1 MALTGITAGVAA
13 AGQADSWQEQH
24 DLLVKRLRNLQ
35 DKAGE
40 FGESYRPI
48 YQAALPWYERWG
60 GINRDPVDS
69 WMVSPEKYADDLA
82 DALEKGM
89 NFVAEN
95 PGAQIPLVFETTLP
109 GGEKISV
116 KYWLKLPAGFPSRS
130 AHFPLIIGLHGSG
143 WLGHKISFVRGGGG
157 SGPCFEVTPINEG
170 GSWRIDFLNVFLDRL
185 LATLPIDADRVYV
198 EGHSLGGIATW
209 EWATKN
215 PERLAAI
222 SPRAGAWYP
231 FEASRLK
238 QVPSWVIH
246 GENDNV
252 ILRGFAEQMVSALQN
267 CGASTRL
274 TVLRGAMH
282 NLPDDFDN
290 QPVVDWYLRQ
300 TRSHAPPPPDPAG
313 ALGLNA
319 DGFSRWEFISIPAQ
333 QGWKTGP
340 HKFHGVTAANFE
352 TGYRMAVEPLFAQV
366 HRLGESVDAPV
377 RFEADLN
384 TGESTAWLVAPNRL
398 SKSAYSEP
406 SLVML
411 PARHVVRFYCRGLP
425 TKAFA
430 HVHELVREIVAS
442 GHTIANDHVWI
453 TGLVGPSDTPDF
465 LAEYWIDIN

>member
-1 MALTGITAGVAA
+1 MA
-13 AGQADSWQEQH
+13 AGQADVWQEQH

-35 DKAGE
+35 AKAGV

-48 YQAALPWYERWG
+48 YLAALPWYERWG
-60 GINRDPVDS
+60 GINRDPVDP
-69 WMVSPEKYADDLA
+69 WMVSPEKYASELA
-82 DALEKGM
+82 DALDKGM

-95 PGAQIPLVFETTLP
+95 PGAQIPLVFETALP

-116 KYWLKLPAGFPSRS
+116 KYWLKIPAGFPSPS
-130 AHFPLIIGLHGSG
+130 ARFPLIIGLHGSG
-143 WLGHKISFVRGGGG
+143 WLGHKISFVRGGGAA
-157 SGPCFEVTPINEG
+157 GPCFEVVPIDEG
-170 GSWRIDFLNVFLDRL
+170 GSWRIDFLNAFLDRL

-215 PERLAAI
+215 PERFAAI

-252 ILRGFAEQMVSALQN
+252 ILRGFAEQMVSALQA

-274 TVLRGAMH
+274 TVLRGATH

-290 QPVVDWYLRQ
+290 QPVIDWYLRQ
-300 TRSHAPPPPDPAG
+300 TRSHATPPPDPVE

-319 DGFSRWEFISIPAQ
+319 AGFSRWEIISIPGH

-340 HKFHGVTAANFE
+340 LGFHGVTAGNFDN
-352 TGYRMAVEPLFAQV
+352 GYRVALEPLFAQV
-366 HRLGESVDAPV
+366 HRLNEAVDAPV
-377 RFEADLN
+377 RFETDPK
-384 TGESTAWLVAPNRL
+384 TGESTAWLAAPQRL
-398 SKSAYSEP
+398 RKTPYSEP
-406 SLVML
+406 SLVTL
-411 PARHVVRFYCRGLP
+411 PARHVVRFYYRGLAAN
-425 TKAFA
+425 AFA
-430 HVHELVREIVAS
+430 HVHDISREITAS

-453 TGLVGPSDTPDF
+453 TGLTGLSDTSDF
-465 LAEYWIDIN
+465 LAEYWVEIN